1 MKPRDR
7 ALTERRQVLGPRD
20 VERAI
25 RRMAHQLVEGQGDL
39 RDLVL
44 IGIRTRGV
52 PLAHRLAAII
62 TAAEG
67 ITPPVGELDIT
78 LYRDD
83 VFSAQSLPSAQ
94 GLPIVRPTVLP
105 FEIQGRHVVLI
116 DDVLYTGR
124 TTRAALDAL
133 MDYGRPRCIRLA
145 VLIDR
150 GHRELPL
157 HADFIGATLETKLDE
172 TVAVH
177 LTETDGEDAVRILTR
192 PSPHPH
198 SPPPPA

>member
-7 ALTERRQVLGPRD
+7 ALTERRQVQASRD

-44 IGIRTRGV
+44 IGVRTRGV

-67 ITPPVGELDIT
+67 IAPPVGELDIT

-83 VFSAQSLPSAQ
+83 VFSAES
-94 GLPIVRPTVLP
+94 LPIVRPTLLP
-105 FEIQGRHVVLI
+105 FEIQGRHVVLV

-157 HADFIGATLETKLDE
+157 HADFIGATLETTLDE

-177 LTETDGEDAVRILTR
+177 LTETDGEDAVHILAR
-192 PSPHPH
+192 PDLHPDPAP
-198 SPPPPA
+198 SNPPQA